1 MKDISVQELH
11 DRYLAPMVCPCC
23 GSPLVVDGVDLRCM
37 NKECEA
43 KLGTALTV
51 FIKKF
56 DIKHSAKK
64 QLDNFGIKTIDDLV
78 SFLPNQSYKSEVTLY
93 NELNDKLFSA
103 SPQKIFRAMH
113 FKGLAEVQIGKIIDQ
128 YSFDWIMNLKL
139 EESEKEHML
148 RNLPAGIGEKSIE
161 AFWEYLPEAIAN
173 TRKIVLDSRYHYN
186 GIDDVKRSAPSRG
199 SICFTGALETMGRT
213 EAQKLAESVG
223 FEIKSSV
230 SKGLTYLVIADPNST
245 STKAC
250 KARELGTK
258 LLSEKEFLA
267 MCKGE
272 EQTLDDL

>member
-64 QLDNFGIKTIDDLV
+64 QLDNFGIKTVSDLI
-78 SFLPNQSYKSEVTLY
+78 SFTPNPNYKSETTLY

-113 FKGLAEVQIGKIIDQ
+113 FKGLAEVQIGKIIEH
-128 YSFDWIMNLKL
+128 YHFDWIMGLKH
-139 EESEKEHML
+139 EDNEKQHML
-148 RNLPAGIGEKSIE
+148 STLPAGIGEKSIE
-161 AFWEYLPEAIAN
+161 AFWEYLPEAIEN
-173 TRKIVLDSRYHYN
+173 TKKIVTDSRYHYS
-186 GIDDVKRSAPSRG
+186 GVDDVARPSSKG